1 VAWSSASRSTTP
13 TLAFASCASRRGASA
28 DLVTVIGHAPTIS
41 AGEFV
46 QASGTW
52 VNDRTL
58 TAAAC
63 NLIRLPKLLAAS

>member
-1 VAWSSASRSTTP
+1 
-13 TLAFASCASRRGASA
+13 
-28 DLVTVIGHAPTIS
+28 VTVIGHAPTIS

-58 TAAAC
+58 AAAAC
-63 NLIRLPKLLAAS
+63 NLIRLPKLIAAS